1 MGALPRRFLRT
12 AILFLVAGLALGL
25 WMLAAREFG
34 APLPVRALSAHTHA
48 VLVGFVMMMIGGV
61 ALWMFPR
68 PAKDD
73 TRYKPVLAEWAYWLM
88 TVGTAGRIVLELV
101 AAEEAGMAMRSVVF
115 ATGAAQVLGLL
126 LLFATLWP
134 RIRTTRLDG

>member
-1 MGALPRRFLRT
+1 MGPLPRRFLRT
-12 AILFLVAGLALGL
+12 AIVFLAIGLALGL

-34 APLPVRALSAHTHA
+34 IRAPARTLSAHTHA

-73 TRYKPVLAEWAYWLM
+73 PRYKPVLAEWAYWLLAA
-88 TVGTAGRIVLELV
+88 GTAGRIAFEL
-101 AAEEAGMAMRSVVF
+101 AAGDAAGTAMRSAIF
-115 ATGAAQVLGLL
+115 ASGSAQVLGLV

-134 RIRTTRLDG
+134 RIRTTRPDG

>member
-12 AILFLVAGLALGL
+12 AIVFLAIGLVLGL

-34 APLPVRALSAHTHA
+34 IRAPVRALSAHTHA

-73 TRYKPVLAEWAYWLM
+73 PRYKPVLAEWAYWLL
-88 TVGTAGRIVLELV
+88 TAGTAGRIALELTASG
-101 AAEEAGMAMRSVVF
+101 AASVAMRG
-115 ATGAAQVLGLL
+115 AIAAAGAAQVAGLV

>member
-1 MGALPRRFLRT
+1 MGPLPRRFLRT
-12 AILFLVAGLALGL
+12 AIVFLAIGLALGL
-25 WMLAAREFG
+25 WLMAAREFG
-34 APLPVRALSAHTHA
+34 VPVPVRALSAHTHA

-73 TRYKPVLAEWAYWLM
+73 ARYRPVLAEWAYWLLAA
-88 TVGTAGRIVLELV
+88 GTAGRIVLELAV
-101 AAEEAGMAMRSVVF
+101 SDGAGLVLHGAVF
-115 ATGAAQVLGLL
+115 AAGTAQVLGLM

-134 RIRTTRLDG
+134 RIRTTRPDG